1 MRAMNDALF
10 WLGVV
15 TIALCLVG
23 IFLCSLAEA
32 AFLGMTEARVRWLSE
47 KRERRAQIVV
57 RLLSDSNYLSA
68 IIVGMNLFVIIIST
82 VMTLLVRY
90 RLAYHAPLLDE
101 LVHIGMVLVILL
113 FAELTPKTY
122 GSLYPERSS
131 LAVAPAIAVLA
142 SVLRPAVI
150 ILARLSRPLL
160 RRLRGHGRN
169 GQLMT
174 LDEIRIAADVSE
186 EEGMVDAEEAQM
198 LDSVID
204 LGETQVREIMVPRV
218 DTVAVE
224 DGTSVEE
231 FAAVAGRSGYSRIP
245 VYSETLD
252 SITGIVYVNDVLR
265 RLGTGDVSF
274 KLTDIVRPPVYVPG
288 TKRIDDLLREM
299 REQRVHIAIVVDDYG
314 GTDGLVTIEDIL
326 EELVGEIADEHDVAE
341 EQLHMVC
348 ETEAV
353 VSGKVRIDAINERM
367 CTELPEDQYET
378 IGGLISGLA
387 GHIPLAGEVFEVE
400 AVRMT
405 VEESDGR
412 HVKRV
417 RVKVGAREDGDV

>member
-1 MRAMNDALF
+1 MNDALF

>member
-1 MRAMNDALF
+1 MNDVLF
-10 WLGVV
+10 WLGVA

-23 IFLCSLAEA
+23 IFFCSLAEA
-32 AFLGMTEARVRWLSE
+32 AFLGMNEARVRWLSE
-47 KRERRAQIVV
+47 KRDRRSQIVV

-68 IIVGMNLFVIIIST
+68 IIVGMNLFVIITST

-90 RLAYHAPLLDE
+90 RLAHQAPLVDQL
-101 LVHIGMVLVILL
+101 LHIGMVLVILL

-122 GSLYPERSS
+122 ASLYPERSS

-142 SVLRPAVI
+142 AVLRPAVI

-160 RRLRGHGRN
+160 RKLRGHGRN

-218 DTVAVE
+218 DVVAVE
-224 DGTSVEE
+224 DTTSVDE

-265 RLGTGDVSF
+265 RLGTGDASF
-274 KLTDIVRPPVYVPG
+274 RLTDIARSPVYVPG

-341 EQLHMVC
+341 EHLHMVC
-348 ETEAV
+348 ETEAM
-353 VSGKVRIDAINERM
+353 VSGKVRIDEINDRM
-367 CTELPEDQYET
+367 CAELPEDQYET

-387 GHIPLAGEVFEVE
+387 GHIPLEGEVFEVE
-400 AVRMT
+400 AVKMT

-417 RVKVGAREDGDV
+417 RVEVGAREDGDV

>member
-1 MRAMNDALF
+1 MSDPLL
-10 WLGVV
+10 WLGVLAICV
-15 TIALCLVG
+15 CLVG
-23 IFLCSLAEA
+23 IFFCSLAEA
-32 AFLGMTEARVRWLSE
+32 AFLGMNEARLRWLSE

-90 RLAYHAPLLDE
+90 RLAHQGHLIDE
-101 LVHIGMVLVILL
+101 LAHIGMVLVILL

-142 SVLRPAVI
+142 AVLRPVVI

-160 RRLRGHGRN
+160 RKLRGHGRN

-204 LGETQVREIMVPRV
+204 LGETQVRGIMVPRV
-218 DTVAVE
+218 DIVAAE
-224 DGTSVEE
+224 DTTSVEE

-245 VYSETLD
+245 IYSETLD
-252 SITGIVYVNDVLR
+252 SVTGIVYINDVLR
-265 RLGTGDVSF
+265 RLGTGDTSF
-274 KLTDIVRPPVYVPG
+274 TLTDIARPPVYVPG

-299 REQRVHIAIVVDDYG
+299 REHRVHIAIVVDDYG

-341 EQLHMVC
+341 DQLELVC
-348 ETEAV
+348 ETEAL
-353 VSGKVRIDAINERM
+353 VSGKMRIDELNERL

-387 GHIPLAGEVFEVE
+387 GHIPLEGEVFEVQ
-400 AVRMT
+400 AVQMT
-405 VEESDGR
+405 VEDSDGR

-417 RVKVGAREDGDV
+417 RVVRGAREDGDI

>member
-1 MRAMNDALF
+1 MNDALF

-82 VMTLLVRY
+82 VMTLLVRH
-90 RLAYHAPLLDE
+90 RLAYHAPLVDE
-101 LVHIGMVLVILL
+101 LVHIGMVLIILL

-131 LAVAPAIAVLA
+131 LAVAPTIAVLA
-142 SVLRPAVI
+142 SILRPAVI

-245 VYSETLD
+245 IYSETLD

-274 KLTDIVRPPVYVPG
+274 RLTDIARPPVYVPG

-341 EQLHMVC
+341 EQLRMVC

-387 GHIPLAGEVFEVE
+387 GHIPLAGEMFEVE
-400 AVRMT
+400 TVRMT

>member
-1 MRAMNDALF
+1 MSDALF

-15 TIALCLVG
+15 VILLCLTG
-23 IFLCSLAEA
+23 IFFCSLAEA
-32 AFLGMTEARVRWLSE
+32 AFLGLSESRVRWLAE
-47 KRERRAQIVV
+47 KRDRRAQIVA

-68 IIVGMNLFVIIIST
+68 IIVGMNLFIIIIST
-82 VMTLLVRY
+82 VMTLLVHD
-90 RLAYHAPLLDE
+90 RLEGGSPYLDE
-101 LVHIGMVLVILL
+101 VVHVGMVLVILL

-122 GSLYPERSS
+122 GSLYPEKAS
-131 LAVAPAIAVLA
+131 LAVAPAISVLA
-142 SVLRPAVI
+142 AVLRPVVVV
-150 ILARLSRPLL
+150 LAKLSRPLL
-160 RRLRGHGRN
+160 RRLRGNGRN

-174 LDEIRIAADVSE
+174 LEEIRMAADVSE

-218 DTVAVE
+218 DIVAVE
-224 DGTSVEE
+224 DTTSVEE
-231 FAAVAGRSGYSRIP
+231 FAGVAGRSGNSRIP
-245 VYSETLD
+245 IYTETLD
-252 SITGIVYVNDVLR
+252 TVTGIVYVNDVLR
-265 RLGTGDVSF
+265 RLGTGDAEF
-274 KLTDIVRPPVYVPG
+274 LLTEIARPPVYVPG

-326 EELVGEIADEHDVAE
+326 EELVGEISDEHDVE
-341 EQLHMVC
+341 DDQLQMVC
-348 ETEAV
+348 ETEAL
-353 VSGKVRIDAINERM
+353 VSGKVRIEELNERL
-367 CTELPEDQYET
+367 CIKLPEEQYET

-387 GHIPLAGEVFEVE
+387 GHIPLAGEVVEVE
-400 AVRMT
+400 GVRLT

-417 RVKVGAREDGDV
+417 RVVVGAREDGDL